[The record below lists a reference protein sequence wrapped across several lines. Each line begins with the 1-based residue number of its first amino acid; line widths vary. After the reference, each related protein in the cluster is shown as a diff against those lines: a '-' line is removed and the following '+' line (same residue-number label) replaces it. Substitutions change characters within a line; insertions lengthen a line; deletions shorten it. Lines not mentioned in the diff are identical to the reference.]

1 MNPNLVPPEKF
12 RLGMLL
18 GDTRYRSTTIQVFAF
33 IVFVSVA
40 FWLVDNTAKN
50 LAALGKEIDFSYLS
64 SRAGYDINQRL
75 IHYTSDSTHARAAL
89 VGILNT
95 LLVAF
100 FGCFIATILG
110 LFIGILRLSN
120 NWIIARLTSVYIEGF
135 RNIPVLLWIVMFFA
149 FLTEMT
155 PAPKAFKGADPT
167 STMIFFDSIAITNR
181 GTYFPMPIFG
191 TGSVYVLLAFVLSVI
206 GIVIFLVYARNL
218 QRRTGTILPR
228 FLISLLILSL
238 PSTAVYFL
246 TGTPVALEYP
256 YLKGFNFKD
265 GIHVR
270 NSFLALT
277 LALGVYTSAY
287 IAELVRS
294 GIQAIHKGQ
303 TEAALALGLRPNRV
317 MNLII
322 LPQAIRVI
330 VPPTISQFLN
340 ITKNSSLAIAVGY
353 MDVRSTLGGITLNQ
367 TGREM
372 ESMLLLMVF
381 YLIVSLGI
389 SSVIQG
395 FNRAFEIKE
404 R

>member
-1 MNPNLVPPEKF
+1 MTPSTYPLEKF

-33 IVFVSVA
+33 IIFVSVA

-89 VGILNT
+89 IGILNT

-110 LFIGILRLSN
+110 LFIGILRLSK

-155 PAPKAFKGADPT
+155 PAPKAFKGTDPT
-167 STMIFFDSIAITNR
+167 STMVFFDSIAITNR

-191 TGSVYVLLAFVLSVI
+191 EGSIYVILTFVLSLV
-206 GIVIFLVYARNL
+206 GIVMFLVYARNL
-218 QRRTGTILPR
+218 QKQTGKILPR
-228 FLISLLILSL
+228 FLISVLILCL
-238 PSTAVYFL
+238 PSVAVYFL
-246 TGTPVALEYP
+246 SGTPVALEYP

-294 GIQAIHKGQ
+294 GIQEIPKGQ
-303 TEAALALGLRPNRV
+303 TEAASALGLRPNRV
-317 MNLII
+317 MSLII

-330 VPPTISQFLN
+330 VPPTISQYLN

>member
-1 MNPNLVPPEKF
+1 
-12 RLGMLL
+12 
-18 GDTRYRSTTIQVFAF
+18 
-33 IVFVSVA
+33 
-40 FWLVDNTAKN
+40 
-50 LAALGKEIDFSYLS
+50 
-64 SRAGYDINQRL
+64 
-75 IHYTSDSTHARAAL
+75 
-89 VGILNT
+89 
-95 LLVAF
+95 
-100 FGCFIATILG
+100 
-110 LFIGILRLSN
+110 
-120 NWIIARLTSVYIEGF
+120 
-135 RNIPVLLWIVMFFA
+135 MFFA

-167 STMIFFDSIAITNR
+167 STMMFFDSIAITNR

-191 TGSVYVLLAFVLSVI
+191 TGSIYVILTFVLSLI
-206 GIVIFLVYARNL
+206 GIVMFLVYARNL
-218 QRRTGTILPR
+218 QRQSGKILPR
-228 FLISLLILSL
+228 FLISLLILFL
-238 PSTAVYFL
+238 PSVVVYFL
-246 TGTPVALEYP
+246 SGTPVSLEYP
-256 YLKGFNFKD
+256 SLKGFNFKD

-303 TEAALALGLRPNRV
+303 TEAASALGLRPNRV

>member
-75 IHYTSDSTHARAAL
+75 IHYTSDSSHARAAF

-100 FGCFIATILG
+100 FGCFIATVLG

-120 NWIIARLTSVYIEGF
+120 NWIVARLTTIYIEGF

-155 PAPKAFKGADPT
+155 PAPKAFKGADPS
-167 STMIFFDSIAITNR
+167 STMIMFDSIAITNR
-181 GTYFPMPIFG
+181 GTYFPMPIFND
-191 TGSVYVLLAFVLSVI
+191 GSAYVLITFLLSLVI
-206 GIVIFLVYARNL
+206 IGFFLVYARNL
-218 QRRTGTILPR
+218 QRNSGKILPR
-228 FLISLLILSL
+228 FLISVVILCIPTLII
-238 PSTAVYFL
+238 YFL
-246 TGTPVALEYP
+246 SGSPVSLEYP
-256 YLKGFNFKD
+256 YLKGFNFKE

-294 GIQAIHKGQ
+294 GIQAIPKGQ
-303 TEAALALGLRPNRV
+303 KEAASALGLRPNRV
-317 MNLII
+317 MSLII
-322 LPQAIRVI
+322 LPQAIRII

-372 ESMLLLMVF
+372 ESMLLLMIF

>member
-1 MNPNLVPPEKF
+1 MNPNPYPSEKF

-50 LAALGKEIDFSYLS
+50 LAALGKEIDFTYLS

-75 IHYTSDSTHARAAL
+75 IHYTSDSSHARAAI

-100 FGCFIATILG
+100 FGCLIATVLG
-110 LFIGILRLSN
+110 LFMGILRLSN
-120 NWIIARLTSVYIEGF
+120 NWIVARLTTIYIEGF

-155 PAPKAFKGADPT
+155 PAPKDFKGLDPS
-167 STMIFFDSIAITNR
+167 STMILFDSVAITNR
-181 GTYFPMPIFG
+181 GTYFPMPIFND
-191 TGSVYVLLAFVLSVI
+191 GSEFVILSFGLSLIAMV
-206 GIVIFLVYARNL
+206 GFLSYARNL
-218 QRRTGTILPR
+218 QRSTGKILPR
-228 FLISLLILSL
+228 FIISILLLFV
-238 PSTAVYFL
+238 PVVVVYFL
-246 TGTPVALEYP
+246 AGSPVSLEYP
-256 YLKGFNFKD
+256 YLKGFNFKE
-265 GIHVR
+265 GVHVR

-277 LALGVYTSAY
+277 LAQGVYTSAY

-294 GIQAIHKGQ
+294 GIQAIPKGQ
-303 TEAALALGLRPNRV
+303 TEAASALGLRPNRV
-317 MNLII
+317 MGLII

-330 VPPTISQFLN
+330 IPPTISQYLN

-372 ESMLLLMVF
+372 ESMLLLMMF

-389 SSVIQG
+389 SSVIQA
-395 FNRAFEIKE
+395 FNWAFEIKE

>member
-1 MNPNLVPPEKF
+1 MV
-12 RLGMLL
+12 
-18 GDTRYRSTTIQVFAF
+18 
-33 IVFVSVA
+33 
-40 FWLVDNTAKN
+40 
-50 LAALGKEIDFSYLS
+50 
-64 SRAGYDINQRL
+64 
-75 IHYTSDSTHARAAL
+75 
-89 VGILNT
+89 
-95 LLVAF
+95 
-100 FGCFIATILG
+100 
-110 LFIGILRLSN
+110 
-120 NWIIARLTSVYIEGF
+120 
-135 RNIPVLLWIVMFFA
+135 
-149 FLTEMT
+149 
-155 PAPKAFKGADPT
+155 
-167 STMIFFDSIAITNR
+167 
-181 GTYFPMPIFG
+181 
-191 TGSVYVLLAFVLSVI
+191 
-206 GIVIFLVYARNL
+206 
-218 QRRTGTILPR
+218 
-228 FLISLLILSL
+228 
-238 PSTAVYFL
+238 VYFL
-246 TGTPVALEYP
+246 AGTPVSLEYP

-303 TEAALALGLRPNRV
+303 TEAASALGLRPNRV

>member
-1 MNPNLVPPEKF
+1 MSTDLYPTEKF

-18 GDTRYRSTTIQVFAF
+18 GDTRYRSTTIQVIAF

-40 FWLVDNTAKN
+40 FWLIDNTAKN
-50 LAALGKEIDFSYLS
+50 LASLGKEIDFSFLS
-64 SRAGYDINQRL
+64 MRAGYDINQRL
-75 IHYTSDSTHARAAL
+75 IEYSSDSTHARAAV

-100 FGCFIATILG
+100 FGCVIATVLG
-110 LFIGILRLSN
+110 LFVGILRLSN
-120 NWIIARLTSVYIEGF
+120 NWIVSRLTSIYIEGF

-155 PAPKAFKGADPT
+155 PAPRAFKGEDP
-167 STMIFFDSIAITNR
+167 SASMLFFDSVAITNR

-191 TGSVYVLLAFVLSVI
+191 DGSIFVVLVFSLSLIAVLAYLR
-206 GIVIFLVYARNL
+206 YARNL
-218 QRRTGTILPR
+218 QRQTGKILPR
-228 FLISLLILSL
+228 FTVSALLLLAPSVLTYFILGS
-238 PSTAVYFL
+238 PIQ
-246 TGTPVALEYP
+246 LEYP

-265 GIHVR
+265 GIHLR

-294 GIQAIHKGQ
+294 GIQAIPKGQ
-303 TEAALALGLRPNRV
+303 TEASSALGLRPNRV
-317 MNLII
+317 MSLII
-322 LPQAIRVI
+322 LPQAVRII
-330 VPPTISQFLN
+330 VPPVISQFLN

-372 ESMLLLMVF
+372 ESMLLLMIF
-381 YLIVSLGI
+381 YLVVSLAI
-389 SSVIQG
+389 SSLINF
-395 FNRAFEIKE
+395 FNKAFEIRE

>member
-1 MNPNLVPPEKF
+1 
-12 RLGMLL
+12 MLL
-18 GDTRYRSTTIQVFAF
+18 GDTRYRSTTIQIFAF
-33 IVFVSVA
+33 IIFVSIA

-50 LAALGKEIDFSYLS
+50 LAALGKEINFTYLS
-64 SRAGYDINQRL
+64 TRAGYDINQRL
-75 IHYTSDSTHARAAL
+75 IHYTNDSTHARAAL

-95 LLVAF
+95 LLVAV
-100 FGCFIATILG
+100 FGCLIATVLG
-110 LFIGILRLSN
+110 LFVGILRLSN
-120 NWIIARLTSVYIEGF
+120 NWIVSRLTSIYIEGF
-135 RNIPVLLWIVMFFA
+135 RNIPVLLWIIMFFA

-155 PAPKAFKGADPT
+155 PAPNEFKGLDPS
-167 STMIFFDSIAITNR
+167 STMVLFDSVAITNR
-181 GTYFPMPIFG
+181 GTYFPMPIFN
-191 TGSVYVLLAFVLSVI
+191 TGSAYVVFTFILALVAIVMFLL
-206 GIVIFLVYARNL
+206 YAQKL
-218 QRRTGTILPR
+218 QQTTGKTLPR
-228 FLISLLILSL
+228 FLISALILCV
-238 PSTAVYFL
+238 PTVAIYFL
-246 TGTPVALEYP
+246 AGSPVSLEYP
-256 YLKGFNFKD
+256 YLKGFNFKE

-294 GIQAIHKGQ
+294 GIQAIPKGQ
-303 TEAALALGLRPNRV
+303 TEAASALGLRPNRV
-317 MNLII
+317 MSLII

-330 VPPTISQFLN
+330 VPPTISQYLN

-372 ESMLLLMVF
+372 ESMLLLMTF

>member
-1 MNPNLVPPEKF
+1 MTTERYPSEKF
-12 RLGMLL
+12 NMGMLL

-33 IVFVSVA
+33 IIFVSVA
-40 FWLVDNTAKN
+40 FWLIDNTAKN
-50 LAALGKEIDFSYLS
+50 LASLGKEIDFGYLS
-64 SRAGYDINQRL
+64 MRAGYDINQRL
-75 IHYTSDSTHARAAL
+75 IQYTSDSTHARAAL

-100 FGCFIATILG
+100 FGCLIATLLG
-110 LFIGILRLSN
+110 LFVGILRLSN
-120 NWIIARLTSVYIEGF
+120 NWIVARLTTIYIEGF

-167 STMIFFDSIAITNR
+167 ATMFLFDSIAITNR
-181 GTYFPMPIFG
+181 GTYLPLPIFEA
-191 TGSVYVLLAFVLSVI
+191 GSFYVISTFFISLLAII
-206 GIVIFLVYARNL
+206 GFLIYAKNL
-218 QRRTGTILPR
+218 QSKTGKILPR
-228 FLISLLILSL
+228 FWISVSIFFL
-238 PSTAVYFL
+238 PTVCIYFIA
-246 TGTPVALEYP
+246 GSPIHLEYP
-256 YLKGFNFKD
+256 YLKGFNFKE
-265 GIHVR
+265 GLHLR

-294 GIQAIHKGQ
+294 GIQAIPKGQ
-303 TEAALALGLRPNRV
+303 TEAASALGLRPNRV
-317 MNLII
+317 MSLII
-322 LPQAIRVI
+322 LPQAVRVI
-330 VPPTISQFLN
+330 VPPVISQFLN

-353 MDVRSTLGGITLNQ
+353 MDIRSTLGGITLNQ

-372 ESMLLLMVF
+372 ESMLLLMMF

-389 SSVIQG
+389 SSIINA

-404 R
+404 

>member
-1 MNPNLVPPEKF
+1 MSTDLYPTEKF

-18 GDTRYRSTTIQVFAF
+18 GDTRYRSTTIQVIAF

-40 FWLVDNTAKN
+40 FWLIDNTAKN
-50 LAALGKEIDFSYLS
+50 LASLGKEIDFSFLS
-64 SRAGYDINQRL
+64 MRAGYDINQRL
-75 IHYTSDSTHARAAL
+75 IEYSSDSTHARAAV

-100 FGCFIATILG
+100 FGCVIATVLG
-110 LFIGILRLSN
+110 LFVGILRLSN
-120 NWIIARLTSVYIEGF
+120 NWIVSRLTSIYIEGF

-155 PAPKAFKGADPT
+155 PAPRAFKGEDPT
-167 STMIFFDSIAITNR
+167 ASMLFFDSVAITNR

-191 TGSVYVLLAFVLSVI
+191 DGSIFVVLVFSLSLIAVLAYLR
-206 GIVIFLVYARNL
+206 YARNL
-218 QRRTGTILPR
+218 QRQTGKILPR
-228 FLISLLILSL
+228 FTVSALLLLAPAVLTYFILGS
-238 PSTAVYFL
+238 PIQ
-246 TGTPVALEYP
+246 LEYP

-265 GIHVR
+265 GIHLR

-294 GIQAIHKGQ
+294 GIQAIPKGQ
-303 TEAALALGLRPNRV
+303 TEASSALGLRPNRV
-317 MNLII
+317 MSLII
-322 LPQAIRVI
+322 LPQAVRII
-330 VPPTISQFLN
+330 VPPVISQFLN

-372 ESMLLLMVF
+372 ESMLLLMIF
-381 YLIVSLGI
+381 YLVVSLAI
-389 SSVIQG
+389 SSLINF
-395 FNRAFEIKE
+395 FNKAFEIRE

>member
-1 MNPNLVPPEKF
+1 MTTNSYPSEKF

-33 IVFVSVA
+33 IVFVSIA

-75 IHYTSDSTHARAAL
+75 IHYTNDSTHARAAF

-95 LLVAF
+95 LLVVF
-100 FGCFIATILG
+100 FGCFIATLLG
-110 LFIGILRLSN
+110 LFIGILRLSS
-120 NWIIARLTSVYIEGF
+120 NWIIRSLTTVYIEGF

-155 PAPKAFKGADPT
+155 PAPNSFRGVDPS
-167 STMIFFDSIAITNR
+167 STMILFDSVAITNR

-191 TGSVYVLLAFVLSVI
+191 VGSLYVILTFVLSLI
-206 GIVIFLVYARNL
+206 AIVTFLIYARKL
-218 QRRTGTILPR
+218 QQRDGTILPR
-228 FLISLLILSL
+228 FLISILILCL
-238 PSTAVYFL
+238 PTIAVYFL
-246 TGTPVALEYP
+246 SGTPVSLEYP
-256 YLKGFNFKD
+256 YLKGFNFKE

-294 GIQAIHKGQ
+294 GIQAIPKGQ
-303 TEAALALGLRPNRV
+303 TEAASALGLRPNRV
-317 MNLII
+317 MSLII
-322 LPQAIRVI
+322 LPQAVRVI
-330 VPPTISQFLN
+330 VPPVISQYLN

-372 ESMLLLMVF
+372 ESMLLLMSF

-389 SSVIQG
+389 STVING
-395 FNRAFEIKE
+395 FNKAFEIKE

>member
-1 MNPNLVPPEKF
+1 MTTNSYPSEKF

-33 IVFVSVA
+33 IVFVSIA

-64 SRAGYDINQRL
+64 SRAGYDINQKL
-75 IHYTSDSTHARAAL
+75 IHYTNDSTHARAAF

-100 FGCFIATILG
+100 FGCFIATLLG
-110 LFIGILRLSN
+110 LFIGILRLSS
-120 NWIIARLTSVYIEGF
+120 NWIIRSLTTVYIEGF

-155 PAPKAFKGADPT
+155 PAPNSFRGVDP
-167 STMIFFDSIAITNR
+167 SSKMILFDSVAITNR

-191 TGSVYVLLAFVLSVI
+191 VGSLWVILTFVLSLI
-206 GIVIFLVYARNL
+206 AIVTFLIYARKL
-218 QRRTGTILPR
+218 QQRDGTILPR
-228 FLISLLILSL
+228 FLISILILCL
-238 PSTAVYFL
+238 PTIAVYFL
-246 TGTPVALEYP
+246 SGTPVSLEYP
-256 YLKGFNFKD
+256 YLKGFNFKE

-294 GIQAIHKGQ
+294 GIQAIPKGQ
-303 TEAALALGLRPNRV
+303 TEAASALGLRPNRV
-317 MNLII
+317 MSLII
-322 LPQAIRVI
+322 LPQAVRVI
-330 VPPTISQFLN
+330 VPPVISQYLN

-372 ESMLLLMVF
+372 ESMLLLMSF

-389 SSVIQG
+389 STVING
-395 FNRAFEIKE
+395 FNKAFEIKE

>member
-1 MNPNLVPPEKF
+1 MAPSPYPSEKF

-75 IHYTSDSTHARAAL
+75 IHYTNDSTHARAAL

-100 FGCFIATILG
+100 FGCFIASILG

-120 NWIIARLTSVYIEGF
+120 NWIIAKLTSVYIEGF

-167 STMIFFDSIAITNR
+167 STMVFFDSIAITNR

-191 TGSVYVLLAFVLSVI
+191 LDQYTLS
-206 GIVIFLVYARNL
+206 
-218 QRRTGTILPR
+218 
-228 FLISLLILSL
+228 
-238 PSTAVYFL
+238 
-246 TGTPVALEYP
+246 
-256 YLKGFNFKD
+256 
-265 GIHVR
+265 
-270 NSFLALT
+270 
-277 LALGVYTSAY
+277 
-287 IAELVRS
+287 
-294 GIQAIHKGQ
+294 
-303 TEAALALGLRPNRV
+303 
-317 MNLII
+317 
-322 LPQAIRVI
+322 
-330 VPPTISQFLN
+330 
-340 ITKNSSLAIAVGY
+340 
-353 MDVRSTLGGITLNQ
+353 
-367 TGREM
+367 
-372 ESMLLLMVF
+372 
-381 YLIVSLGI
+381 
-389 SSVIQG
+389 
-395 FNRAFEIKE
+395 
-404 R
+404 

>member
-1 MNPNLVPPEKF
+1 MFK
-12 RLGMLL
+12 
-18 GDTRYRSTTIQVFAF
+18 TYI
-33 IVFVSVA
+33 
-40 FWLVDNTAKN
+40 
-50 LAALGKEIDFSYLS
+50 LA
-64 SRAGYDINQRL
+64 N
-75 IHYTSDSTHARAAL
+75 
-89 VGILNT
+89 N
-95 LLVAF
+95 F
-100 FGCFIATILG
+100 FGCFIASILG

-120 NWIIARLTSVYIEGF
+120 NWIIAKLTSVYIEGF

-167 STMIFFDSIAITNR
+167 STMVFFDSIAITNR

-191 TGSVYVLLAFVLSVI
+191 TGSIYVILTFVLSLV
-206 GIVIFLVYARNL
+206 GIVMFLVYARNL
-218 QRRTGTILPR
+218 QRQSGKILPR
-228 FLISLLILSL
+228 FLISLLILCL
-238 PSTAVYFL
+238 PSVVVYFL
-246 TGTPVALEYP
+246 SGTPVSLEYP

-303 TEAALALGLRPNRV
+303 TEAASALGLRPNRV

>member
-1 MNPNLVPPEKF
+1 MSADLYPTEKF

-18 GDTRYRSTTIQVFAF
+18 GDTRYRSTTIQVIAF

-40 FWLVDNTAKN
+40 FWLIDNTAKN
-50 LAALGKEIDFSYLS
+50 LASLGKEIDFSFLS
-64 SRAGYDINQRL
+64 MRAGYDINQRL
-75 IHYTSDSTHARAAL
+75 IEYTSDSTHARAAV

-100 FGCFIATILG
+100 FGCLIATILG

-120 NWIIARLTSVYIEGF
+120 NWIVARLTSIYIEGF

-155 PAPKAFKGADPT
+155 PAPRAFKGAEP
-167 STMIFFDSIAITNR
+167 SATMLFFDSVAITNR
-181 GTYFPMPIFG
+181 GTYFPMPILG
-191 TGSVYVLLAFVLSVI
+191 EGSAFVILTFLLSVI
-206 GIVIFLVYARNL
+206 AIISFLIYARNL
-218 QRRTGTILPR
+218 QRRTGMILPR
-228 FLISLLILSL
+228 FTVSVLILFVPTFL
-238 PSTAVYFL
+238 MYFSI
-246 TGTPVALEYP
+246 GSPIQLEYP
-256 YLKGFNFKD
+256 YLKGFNFKE
-265 GIHVR
+265 GIHLR

-294 GIQAIHKGQ
+294 GIQAIPKGQ
-303 TEAALALGLRPNRV
+303 SEASSALGLRPNRV
-317 MNLII
+317 MSLII
-322 LPQAIRVI
+322 LPQAVRVI
-330 VPPTISQFLN
+330 VPPVISQYLN

-372 ESMLLLMVF
+372 ESMLLLMMF
-381 YLIVSLGI
+381 YLVVSLGI
-389 SSVIQG
+389 SSLINF
-395 FNRAFEIKE
+395 FNKAFQIKE